1 MPTQELQPQVLVQV
15 LLALQLA
22 RRVKVLALLLVLR
35 VLDRPLVLRLE
46 PELRLVA
53 VRLLAVVLLLV
64 LPPALALPLE
74 RVLRPELAR
83 DRPRALKALKV
94 PALVSLPPTVLV
106 QVRMRLVR
114 LLRAQVIP
122 ATRVMT

>member
-46 PELRLVA
+46 PELRLAA